1 MRLLAHSHHCRAA
14 ASRPPSPQTD
24 MALPADPAWRR
35 ARGRQRRYP
44 APLQV
49 HPIALAHG
57 IPRGAAYISL
67 PPLRGAK
74 INHPRAGEPASLCLT
89 HCQSQA

>member
-1 MRLLAHSHHCRAA
+1 MRLLAHSTIAA
-14 ASRPPSPQTD
+14 QRQTRPPSPQTD
-24 MALPADPAWRR
+24 MAVPADPARRR

-57 IPRGAAYISL
+57 IPRGAAYILL